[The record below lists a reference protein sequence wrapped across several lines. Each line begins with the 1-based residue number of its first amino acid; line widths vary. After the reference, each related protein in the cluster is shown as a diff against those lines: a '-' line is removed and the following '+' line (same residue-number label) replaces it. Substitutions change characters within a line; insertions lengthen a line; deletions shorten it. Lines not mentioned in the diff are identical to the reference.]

1 MERQIQKLR
10 AALARL
16 ERGRGKRYGAG
27 LRQQVAAAATELRRR
42 GYGWQR
48 IGTYLGIP
56 HETVRRFVGAAD
68 QAAFVPVVVTE
79 PELKSGGF
87 VLVTSEGHRIEGLA
101 IVDVPEILRRLR

>member
-27 LRQQVAAAATELRRR
+27 LRQQIAAAATELRRR
-42 GYGWQR
+42 GHGWQH
-48 IGTYLGIP
+48 IGRHLGIP
-56 HETVRRFVGAAD
+56 HET
-68 QAAFVPVVVTE
+68 E
-79 PELKSGGF
+79 PKSGGF

-101 IVDVPEILRRLR
+101 VADVAEILRRLR